1 MIFLLAVGASGLL
14 TLAIYLIVFLLIF
27 WLFYYIINNLAP
39 EPFRRIL
46 NVVLIVLF
54 VLVLCYFLL
63 GLVGGGSSLR
73 L

>member
-1 MIFLLAVGASGLL
+1 MILLLVGAGGLLALV
-14 TLAIYLIVFLLIF
+14 IYLIVFLLIF

-46 NVVLIVLF
+46 NVVLIVIF
-54 VLVLCYFLL
+54 VIVLCYFQLSM
-63 GLVGGGSSLR
+63 VGGTPNLR

>member
-1 MIFLLAVGASGLL
+1 MFLLLMAGASGLL

-46 NVVLIVLF
+46 NVVLIVIF
-54 VLVLCYFLL
+54 VIVLCYFLL
-63 GLVGGGSSLR
+63 SLVGGAPNLR

>member
-1 MIFLLAVGASGLL
+1 MILLFVGASGLL
-14 TLAIYLIVFLLIF
+14 ALAIYLIVFLLIF

-46 NVVLIVLF
+46 NVVLIVIF
-54 VLVLCYFLL
+54 VIVLCYFLL
-63 GLVGGGSSLR
+63 SMVGGAPNLR